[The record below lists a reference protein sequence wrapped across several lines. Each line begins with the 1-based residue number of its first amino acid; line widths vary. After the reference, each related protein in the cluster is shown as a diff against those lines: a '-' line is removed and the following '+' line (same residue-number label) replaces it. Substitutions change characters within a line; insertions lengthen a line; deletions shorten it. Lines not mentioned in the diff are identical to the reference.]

1 MFGSAMILGY
11 SAELPCGY
19 DGTALFGE
27 YGHVSV
33 MSTDCGIPTAE
44 QPVQRWG
51 QRCVGILMLPSV
63 ITGSPRAIHAVGGG
77 LVEKPERVK
86 LCLTDGHCY
95 CPSLMG
101 P

>member
-33 MSTDCGIPTAE
+33 MSTDCGVPTAE
-44 QPVQRWG
+44 EPVQRW
-51 QRCVGILMLPSV
+51 RNWYVGILMLPSV
-63 ITGSPRAIHAVGGG
+63 ITGSPRAMDAVGCA
-77 LVEKPERVK
+77 LVQKPECVK
-86 LCLTDGHCY
+86 LCLGDSH
-95 CPSLMG
+95 SL
-101 P
+101 PPP